1 MFSSLTCEAVNSG
14 WTGSS
19 CSFWHDGFLWGP
31 LCEDSISYIS
41 LSVTYEGPAWLN
53 NDLRMIW
60 FTCKQRKAWVERCT
74 WIDNITGEINHK
86 RWLNTGERI
95 DLSIALQQHYSV
107 NTQLKHLVR
116 FFVSTLEA
124 TMDRGKKKVFK
135 KGFNAIL
142 AYVCHLPQMHFW
154 LCSTT
159 EWDLATFHPANG
171 PIIFAS
177 HPPVTLNKQ
186 NLSMSNSLVCVVP
199 YFTSLL
205 VVAIPPP
212 PPPPT

>member
-124 TMDRGKKKVFK
+124 TMDREKKKYLK
-135 KGFNAIL
+135 KDLMPYWHMYVISPRCIFGFAQQQSEIWQPSI
-142 AYVCHLPQMHFW
+142 PQMALLFLLRTLRLLW
-154 LCSTT
+154 ISRIYLCQTALSV
-159 EWDLATFHPANG
+159 LF
-171 PIIFAS
+171 PIL
-177 HPPVTLNKQ
+177 PL
-186 NLSMSNSLVCVVP
+186 C
-199 YFTSLL
+199 LL
-205 VVAIPPP
+205 
-212 PPPPT
+212 

>member
-124 TMDRGKKKVFK
+124 TMDREKKKYLK
-135 KGFNAIL
+135 KDLMPYWHMYVISPRCIFGFAQQQSEIWQPSI
-142 AYVCHLPQMHFW
+142 PQMALLFLLRTLRLLW
-154 LCSTT
+154 ISRIYLCQTASSV
-159 EWDLATFHPANG
+159 LF
-171 PIIFAS
+171 PIL
-177 HPPVTLNKQ
+177 PL
-186 NLSMSNSLVCVVP
+186 C
-199 YFTSLL
+199 LL
-205 VVAIPPP
+205 
-212 PPPPT
+212 

>member
-1 MFSSLTCEAVNSG
+1 M
-14 WTGSS
+14 
-19 CSFWHDGFLWGP
+19 
-31 LCEDSISYIS
+31 
-41 LSVTYEGPAWLN
+41 TYEGPAWLN

-124 TMDRGKKKVFK
+124 TMDREKKKYLK
-135 KGFNAIL
+135 KDLMPYWHMYVISPRCIFGFAQQQSEIWQPSI
-142 AYVCHLPQMHFW
+142 PQMALLFLLRTLRLLW
-154 LCSTT
+154 ISRIYLCQTALSV
-159 EWDLATFHPANG
+159 LF
-171 PIIFAS
+171 PIL
-177 HPPVTLNKQ
+177 PL
-186 NLSMSNSLVCVVP
+186 C
-199 YFTSLL
+199 LL
-205 VVAIPPP
+205 
-212 PPPPT
+212 